1 MPIQPPTQWVR
12 WDDPEELEE
21 AKAFDRHREK
31 HRRPLTYPPSKP
43 PKSPAPPKPQDHT
56 SR

>member
-1 MPIQPPTQWVR
+1 MPNPPLERVR

-21 AKAFDRHREK
+21 ARAFAQHREK
-31 HRRPLTYPPSKP
+31 HRRPVAYPPKRP
-43 PKSPAPPKPQDHT
+43 PRSPAPAPPPGHT